1 MKNLKSFIIALVML
15 SPIVFMSSCATLL
28 SGTSDKITFES
39 EPSGADVY
47 VDGVNVG
54 KTNNTLDVKRKYT
67 NERQVEYRL
76 DKYESINFEIQQ
88 KIDGKYW
95 LNIFLGAAPMVV
107 DIATG
112 AALKPKETYVKKSM
126 TPKK

>member
-1 MKNLKSFIIALVML
+1 MKNLKSLIVALLLL

-39 EPSGADVY
+39 EPAGADVY

-54 KTNNTLDVKRKYT
+54 KTNNTLEVKRKYA
-67 NERQVEYRL
+67 NERQVEYRI
-76 DKYESINFEIQQ
+76 DNYESVNFEMAQ
-88 KIDGKYW
+88 KIDSKYW

-112 AALKPKETYVKKSM
+112 AALKPKETYVKKSL